1 MIRRMPSK
9 PSSSPL
15 RLGRRYRSATRW
27 ARMLPSF
34 LVIGAQRAGTT
45 SLFDALRRHPDV
57 RGPTAGEDFVRLKK
71 EVHFFD
77 HRFDNGIDW
86 YRSFFPLTFRR
97 RMARRRGGDLVVG
110 ESTPYYLFHPE
121 VPARVAATLPDVRL
135 IAVLRDPVERAYS
148 HYQHRRRAGYEKKLS
163 FAEALAAEDRRLA
176 GGDELLLTDKR
187 YRRHHYNHAYFR
199 RGLYA
204 EQLERWLALF
214 PREQLLVLRSEDFFA
229 QPAQI
234 YDEVLDFIGVRPWQN
249 KRFRH
254 RNKASYAPIDPALR
268 AELEERYAE
277 PNARLAELLGR
288 DFGWGS
294 PAAGVSGEARASGAS
309 ARGR

>member
-9 PSSSPL
+9 HSSSRL
-15 RLGRRYRSATRW
+15 RVRRRFRLATRW

-34 LVIGAQRAGTT
+34 LIIGAQRAGTT

-57 RGPTAGEDFVRLKK
+57 TGPAAYEDFVRLRK

-77 HRFDNGIDW
+77 HRFENGIDW
-86 YRSFFPLTFRR
+86 YRSFFPLTVRR
-97 RMARRRGGDLVVG
+97 RLARRRGGDLVVG

-135 IAVLRDPVERAYS
+135 IALLRDPVERAYS
-148 HYQHRRRAGYEKKLS
+148 HYQHRKRAGYEKLS
-163 FAEALAAEDRRLA
+163 FAKALAAEEKRLA
-176 GGDELLLTDKR
+176 GGDELLLTDPR

-204 EQLERWLALF
+204 EQLERWLELF

-229 QPAQI
+229 QPAET
-234 YDEVLDFIGVRPWQN
+234 YAEALEFIGVRPSPRE
-249 KRFRH
+249 KFRH

-268 AELEERYAE
+268 ADLEERYAE

-294 PAAGVSGEARASGAS
+294 PGVRAGDVARASSGS